1 MANSDVKEL
10 KAQWKTEVE
19 LPEFTLK
26 DVAAHNTK
34 NDTLIVI
41 HGQGLFQRFCQ
52 RKKKKKQLLTFPSI
66 RYH

>member
-10 KAQWKTEVE
+10 KAEWKTEVE

-34 NDTLIVI
+34 SDTWIVI
-41 HGQGLFQRFCQ
+41 HGQGLIQ
-52 RKKKKKQLLTFPSI
+52 QL
-66 RYH
+66 Y